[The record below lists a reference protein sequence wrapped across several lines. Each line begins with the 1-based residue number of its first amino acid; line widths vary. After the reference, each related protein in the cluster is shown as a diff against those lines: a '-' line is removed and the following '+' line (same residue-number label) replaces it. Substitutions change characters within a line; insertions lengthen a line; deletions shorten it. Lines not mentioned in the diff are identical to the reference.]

1 LGIICSTHNNTDN
14 KKVRERNMKKLI
26 TAALAV
32 TAMGVSGIA
41 SADNFANVYTCKLK
55 DDVEMEAVQAANSK
69 WLKFVNARVEGGG
82 ITSSVG
88 TAVVGNQ
95 EVFLFV
101 DSYPSLSS
109 WAATAELLDSE
120 AGEELDGLFDDLT
133 ECSEN
138 RIWKLE
144 DTK

>member
-1 LGIICSTHNNTDN
+1 M
-14 KKVRERNMKKLI
+14 RKLL

-32 TAMGVSGIA
+32 IGIGFSGLA
-41 SADNFANVYTCKLK
+41 SADYFANVYTCKLK

-109 WAATAELLDSE
+109 WAATAELLDSD

-138 RIWKLE
+138 RLWKLE